1 MSPFPIPDRPPTP
14 LELLVM
20 AAKVAADKG
29 VAWAY
34 PVELEGDEDELRF
47 DTAPHPTVGEGLAV
61 TDVYK
66 LRVHAQHTER
76 AEGHGLIFTLFDQE
90 DRFVSG
96 FLMATEAFTGL
107 LWSQTRKGR
116 RGGQQG

>member
-1 MSPFPIPDRPPTP
+1 
-14 LELLVM
+14 M

-34 PVELEGDEDELRF
+34 PVEPEGDKDDLRY
-47 DTAPHPTVGEGLAV
+47 DTADQFTVGEGLGV

-66 LRVHAQHTER
+66 LRLQAQDTER
-76 AEGHGLIFTLFDQE
+76 AEGHGLIFMLFDQE

-96 FLMATEAFTGL
+96 FLMGTEELSGL

>member
-1 MSPFPIPDRPPTP
+1 M
-14 LELLVM
+14 ELLVI

-34 PVELEGDEDELRF
+34 PVQPEGHEDDLRF
-47 DTAPHPTVGEGLAV
+47 DTAPHPTVGEGLGV

-66 LRVHAQHTER
+66 LRLQAQDTEG
-76 AEGHGLIFTLFDQE
+76 AEGHGLIFTLFDRE

-96 FLMATEAFTGL
+96 FLMGTEELSGL

>member
-1 MSPFPIPDRPPTP
+1 MSPIPIPDRPPTP

-20 AAKVAADKG
+20 AAKVTADKG

-34 PVELEGDEDELRF
+34 PVEPEGQEDELRF
-47 DTAPHPTVGEGLAV
+47 DTAAPPTVGEGLAV

-66 LRVHAQHTER
+66 LRLHAQDTER
-76 AEGHGLIFTLFDQE
+76 AEGHGLIFTLFDRE

-96 FLMATEAFTGL
+96 FLMGTEELSGL
-107 LWSQTRKGR
+107 LWSQTPKGR

>member
-1 MSPFPIPDRPPTP
+1 
-14 LELLVM
+14 M
-20 AAKVAADKG
+20 AAKIAAEKG
-29 VAWAY
+29 VVWAY
-34 PVELEGDEDELRF
+34 PVELEGDEDDLRF
-47 DTAPHPTVGEGLAV
+47 DTAAPPTVGEGLAV

-66 LRVHAQHTER
+66 VRLHAQDTER

-96 FLMATEAFTGL
+96 FLMGTEELSGL
-107 LWSQTRKGR
+107 LWSQTQKGR

>member
-1 MSPFPIPDRPPTP
+1 
-14 LELLVM
+14 M

-29 VAWAY
+29 VVWAY
-34 PVELEGDEDELRF
+34 PVEPEGHEDDLCF
-47 DTAPHPTVGEGLAV
+47 DTVAHPTVGEGLAV

-66 LRVHAQHTER
+66 LRLQAQDTER

-96 FLMATEAFTGL
+96 FLMGTEELSGL

>member
-1 MSPFPIPDRPPTP
+1 MSPIPDRPPTP
-14 LELLVM
+14 LELLAM

-34 PVELEGDEDELRF
+34 PVQPEGDEDDLCF
-47 DTAPHPTVGEGLAV
+47 DTAVHPTVGEGLAV

-66 LRVHAQHTER
+66 LRLQAQDTER
-76 AEGHGLIFTLFDQE
+76 AEGDGVIFTLFDQE

-96 FLMATEAFTGL
+96 FLIGTEELSGL
-107 LWSQTRKGR
+107 LWSQTGKGR
-116 RGGQQG
+116 RGGRQG

>member
-1 MSPFPIPDRPPTP
+1 
-14 LELLVM
+14 M

>member
-29 VAWAY
+29 VVWAY
-34 PVELEGDEDELRF
+34 PVQPEGDEDDLRF
-47 DTAPHPTVGEGLAV
+47 DTAAHPTVGEGLAV

-66 LRVHAQHTER
+66 LRMQAQDTER

-96 FLMATEAFTGL
+96 FLIGTEELTGL

-116 RGGQQG
+116 SGGQQG

>member
-1 MSPFPIPDRPPTP
+1 M
-14 LELLVM
+14 
-20 AAKVAADKG
+20 
-29 VAWAY
+29 
-34 PVELEGDEDELRF
+34 RF
-47 DTAPHPTVGEGLAV
+47 DTAAHPTVGEGLAV

-66 LRVHAQHTER
+66 LRLHAQDTEC
-76 AEGHGLIFTLFDQE
+76 AEGHGLIFTLFDQK

-107 LWSQTRKGR
+107 LWSQTHKGR

>member
-1 MSPFPIPDRPPTP
+1 
-14 LELLVM
+14 M

-34 PVELEGDEDELRF
+34 PVEPEGDADDLSF
-47 DTAPHPTVGEGLAV
+47 DAADQPTVGEGLAV

-66 LRVHAQHTER
+66 LRLQAQNTER
-76 AEGHGLIFTLFDQE
+76 AEGDGVIFTLFDQE
-90 DRFVSG
+90 DRFVFG
-96 FLMATEAFTGL
+96 FLMGTEGLSGL
-107 LWSQTRKGR
+107 LWSQTQKGR